1 MSFVALVF
9 SQDSIGVPDY
19 DNPTIIYQYDRHD
32 SLNNN
37 PANGLI
43 PLKSLEA
50 SGKAYMTN
58 QSFTFNHVTSD
69 IQWNVPD
76 DGFIRISYMLASRY
90 ATDAQQ
96 QTLQNGG
103 TVWYDLMAMV
113 KSDKGYNSCGWWP
126 IFHMSK
132 KVNNLDEEGDG
143 VQLIQVKKGNVI
155 AFGRNWSYQS
165 LPGAIVIVYYPIKKT
180 RIYN

>member
-1 MSFVALVF
+1 M
-9 SQDSIGVPDY
+9 
-19 DNPTIIYQYDRHD
+19 
-32 SLNNN
+32 NNN

-50 SGKAYMTN
+50 SGGAYLTN
-58 QSFTFNHVTSD
+58 TSFTYDHVTSD
-69 IQWNVPD
+69 VQWTVPD
-76 DGFIRISYMLASRY
+76 DGFVYISGVMDYVYAS
-90 ATDAQQ
+90 DADQ

-103 TVWYDLMAMV
+103 TVWYDLTAMV

-126 IFHMSK
+126 IFRMSK

-155 AFGRNWSYQS
+155 AFGRDWNFQS
-165 LPGAIVIVYYPIKKT
+165 LPGAIAIIYYPIKKT
-180 RIYN
+180 RTYT